1 MAFTSRFLPAA
12 LSLALTRQHPGYIKG
27 GVALSLSLLSCR
39 SAGLSSTAAARG
51 DEKTP
56 SDGVI
61 LHRGVTLL
69 GQEAAAALDVDL
81 MQEPDGFKLEQLME
95 LAGLSV
101 ATAFVE
107 AFPTSDETPTRVVV
121 VCGPGNNGGDGLVAA
136 RHLHH
141 FGYPVTVVVPKP
153 GRNPYFRN
161 LEQQCRDLGINV
173 LSDLQAAS
181 RKDNDGD
188 RCGTLVQHF
197 DVVIDAMFG
206 FSFKGAPR
214 PPFDDIIAIL
224 NRDQALPSS
233 SSLASSSSP
242 GLRIL
247 SVDIPSGWDVEAGD
261 LTGKGLRPDVLVS
274 LTAPKLCA
282 KQLSSS
288 SSARTVRHF
297 LGGRFVPPHIRDK
310 YGLVLPKYPGA
321 SQCVELKDW

>member
-1 MAFTSRFLPAA
+1 MSDEQLIAINENRNTKFKDKQAKNPKARRTTGDGTVV
-12 LSLALTRQHPGYIKG
+12 LTHILQCHRKNLH
-27 GVALSLSLLSCR
+27 CR
-39 SAGLSSTAAARG
+39 GRLDGAGCDLCAK
-51 DEKTP
+51 ENQQQ
-56 SDGVI
+56 
-61 LHRGVTLL
+61 L
-69 GQEAAAALDVDL
+69 VDL

-181 RKDNDGD
+181 RKDTDGD